1 MKSKSQKKQTARKS
15 GEPVS
20 YPQTTFSC
28 RMNDQRIEDIK
39 ELFKDVSERD
49 KEIHTMQDMIY
60 LAVIAF
66 KTRGN
71 TKATDRMILSMADE
85 VNSLGKYIEEF
96 SDRVRFLEMEVNR
109 LRSDRNL

>member
-28 RMNDQRIEDIK
+28 RMNDERIEDIK
-39 ELFKDVSERD
+39 ELFKEV
-49 KEIHTMQDMIY
+49 
-60 LAVIAF
+60 
-66 KTRGN
+66 
-71 TKATDRMILSMADE
+71 ADE
-85 VNSLGKYIEEF
+85 VNSLRKYIEEF